1 MQKEAGGSGFW
12 LLGQGGEPAQL
23 ASRRGWGRALAG
35 KQKPREHEVQLG
47 DLGILCA
54 QLDPGWAP
62 LLRTGQV
69 RPYQGESGEDE
80 RVGILPP
87 PPPTLSSQGVNDR
100 KIKQECQEALVP
112 ALVSQQI
119 ILVNAPKTPS
129 LNLLP

>member
-1 MQKEAGGSGFW
+1 MGKRVQKEAGGSGFW

-23 ASRRGWGRALAG
+23 ASRHGWERPLAG

-62 LLRTGQV
+62 LLMTGQV

-100 KIKQECQEALVP
+100 KIKQEC
-112 ALVSQQI
+112 
-119 ILVNAPKTPS
+119 
-129 LNLLP
+129 